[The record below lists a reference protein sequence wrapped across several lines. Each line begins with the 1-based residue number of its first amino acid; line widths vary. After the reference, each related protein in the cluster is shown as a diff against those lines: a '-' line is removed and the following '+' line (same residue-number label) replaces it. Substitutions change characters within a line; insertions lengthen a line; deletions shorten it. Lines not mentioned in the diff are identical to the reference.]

1 MKVLPIFLATSCFAF
16 FLDHYICFL
25 VMYWY
30 WLKRKKIGNRSEIL
44 SMSVCLNSWQKCA
57 CLPPVE
63 RRHVPTCSVS
73 MQPSTCR
80 WTRGSLHGLVL
91 SAISLP
97 SLTLYRSM
105 GNVLPTDTFFF
116 FLWQSIQVSTP
127 EAFVM
132 ADNTSYLKG
141 KNRHFSQFKVPFASY
156 IWGKECVVYHYLSP
170 IVRHFKG
177 PVSMGGGRG
186 LRCWTDGAP

>member
-1 MKVLPIFLATSCFAF
+1 MLCTFSQCSEINQIISISLQHIATLQLDQSTTFSVCEEIPLSYEGFANFFSNILFCFF

-116 FLWQSIQVSTP
+116 FCDSPFRWALQRHLSWLTTP
-127 EAFVM
+127 A
-132 ADNTSYLKG
+132 
-141 KNRHFSQFKVPFASY
+141 
-156 IWGKECVVYHYLSP
+156 I
-170 IVRHFKG
+170 
-177 PVSMGGGRG
+177 
-186 LRCWTDGAP
+186 